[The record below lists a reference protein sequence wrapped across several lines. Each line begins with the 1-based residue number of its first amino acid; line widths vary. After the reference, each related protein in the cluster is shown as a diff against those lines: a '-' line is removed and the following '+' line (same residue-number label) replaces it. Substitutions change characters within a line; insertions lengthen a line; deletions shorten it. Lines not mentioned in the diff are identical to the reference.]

1 MSNFSLVL
9 SHPNA
14 YFIYSSCQGQWFP
27 LLTHGA
33 LTSSYFKP
41 SILTALFNLDFL
53 NLQVSKT
60 KLILFNMFNCQEAA
74 LLSLTPT
81 QEKNHLAPF
90 LTSISFTHTQ
100 ILKFIFV
107 LLHPLPS
114 NWCHQASVLPTPLKL
129 ILLRWVLNC
138 PTAEFSGYFI
148 ACITV
153 DLV

>member
-1 MSNFSLVL
+1 M
-9 SHPNA
+9 
-14 YFIYSSCQGQWFP
+14 
-27 LLTHGA
+27 
-33 LTSSYFKP
+33 SSYFKP

-90 LTSISFTHTQ
+90 LTLISFTHTQ
-100 ILKFIFV
+100 ILKFLFV

-114 NWCHQASVLPTPLKL
+114 N
-129 ILLRWVLNC
+129 
-138 PTAEFSGYFI
+138 
-148 ACITV
+148 
-153 DLV
+153 